1 MEGKD
6 ISPLRQFHDNRIFS
20 PVSSVVFRQL
30 YPEAPSLHT
39 HHGVQLW
46 VEVRRPAENLGRN
59 LIFLDGSTG
68 MIQNMAGQI
77 TEQLAQGLRP
87 VEHMAVGQPIDLT
100 KILLA
105 FRHRDLVTAMV
116 NRSVTTATSAC
127 KLGLYEL

>member
-1 MEGKD
+1 
-6 ISPLRQFHDNRIFS
+6 
-20 PVSSVVFRQL
+20 
-30 YPEAPSLHT
+30 
-39 HHGVQLW
+39 
-46 VEVRRPAENLGRN
+46 
-59 LIFLDGSTG
+59 

>member
-6 ISPLRQFHDNRIFS
+6 ICALRQFHDNRILS
-20 PVSSVVFRQL
+20 PVARVVFRQL
-30 YPEAPSLHT
+30 HPEAASLHP
-39 HHGVQLW
+39 HHGVQLR
-46 VEVRRPAENLGRN
+46 VEVCRAPKNLRRN

-68 MIQNMAGQI
+68 MIQNVACQV
-77 TEQLAQGLRP
+77 TEQLAEGLRP
-87 VEHMAVGQPIDLT
+87 MQHMAVGEPIDLT

-105 FRHRDLVTAMV
+105 FRHRGLVTPMV